1 MRRAYAFSAPYCIE
15 FLLTIREGKHIMLFY
30 LLGREGPAEVKMLRK
45 LRELFKGTG
54 AQSTA
59 EYGVIV
65 FFCVLVGLLFV
76 YIFTGSLS
84 TYHSIVS
91 SVVCLPVP

>member
-1 MRRAYAFSAPYCIE
+1 MDMLKR
-15 FLLTIREGKHIMLFY
+15 LLKSTE
-30 LLGREGPAEVKMLRK
+30 
-45 LRELFKGTG
+45 

-59 EYGVIV
+59 EYSITV
-65 FFCVLVGLLFV
+65 FFCVLMALLFV
-76 YIFTGSLS
+76 YIFTGSIA

>member
-1 MRRAYAFSAPYCIE
+1 MLKR
-15 FLLTIREGKHIMLFY
+15 LLKD
-30 LLGREGPAEVKMLRK
+30 
-45 LRELFKGTG
+45 TG
-54 AQSTA
+54 AQSTT

-76 YIFTGSLS
+76 YIFTGSIA